1 MEIELTKKFGK
12 QIEKCQDY
20 SILVRLSKVIDG
32 ILKAGRFSEI
42 KSIKKLK
49 GHNNFYRLKIGD
61 YRIGLVF
68 KNNTVIFAAFDHR
81 SNIYKYFP

>member
-1 MEIELTKKFGK
+1 MQIEITKKFGK
-12 QIEKCQDY
+12 QFEKCQDY
-20 SILVRLSKVIDG
+20 TIRTRLSKTIDD
-32 ILKAGRFSEI
+32 ILKARRFSEI
-42 KSIKKLK
+42 KRIKKLK

-68 KNNTVIFAAFDHR
+68 KDNTVIFAAFEHR